1 MKTNFLIILIHLILF
16 QGMFFAKNILL
27 SRKLKIRIRGRN
39 REASV
44 AIMFFGFFI
53 VCSLVV
59 SCIDNPIGYLD
70 LPGSLLITGAA
81 LILLVINLIVSATA
95 LLAMKDSWRV
105 GVIEEQRT
113 ELVEKGIFKVSRNP
127 YFVSFLIMFI
137 AYAML
142 LQNAVLLVLSV
153 IGFYLVHSMILKEES
168 YLENVHGGKYLE
180 YRKRV
185 PRYLIF

>member
-44 AIMFFGFFI
+44 AIVFFGFFI
-53 VCSLVV
+53 VSSLVV

-113 ELVEKGIFKVSRNP
+113 ELVEKGI
-127 YFVSFLIMFI
+127 
-137 AYAML
+137 
-142 LQNAVLLVLSV
+142 
-153 IGFYLVHSMILKEES
+153 EET
-168 YLENVHGGKYLE
+168 G
-180 YRKRV
+180 
-185 PRYLIF
+185 I